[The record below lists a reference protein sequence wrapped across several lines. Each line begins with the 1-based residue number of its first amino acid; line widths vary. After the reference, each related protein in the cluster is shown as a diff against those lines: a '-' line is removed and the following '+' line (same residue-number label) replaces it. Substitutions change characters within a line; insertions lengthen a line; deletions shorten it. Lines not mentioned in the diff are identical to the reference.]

1 VEKRN
6 MSLHI
11 NLSRLIVLATTLVLI
26 GCAPAQLMPQ
36 FDDTTLRTKQ
46 RDISTQQKRLPQQI
60 TEDPSTALSRIYDR
74 LEPSATRLCIENGEK
89 WLDSSCSNWRVEV
102 VKDETF
108 NAYATSNR
116 KIVFTTEV
124 FKYTRSDDELAFI
137 LGHELGHH
145 ILNHLMEDKMNAE
158 ITGAA
163 VGIFSAILTGAIA
176 GALGADEET
185 TSDVMKDSMEDG
197 WESGRES
204 GRLTYSI
211 DQESEADKLAL
222 QLIALSGYSVSEA
235 RKIMLHIHGDSEGV
249 ELRSAHQASHP
260 TGPERLAA
268 FDLYARSFK
277 GYSYVRNASSN
288 SYSSQAGKRCFT
300 KLASGG
306 STTSWVDAGNE
317 CPTDK
322 ASDAATYTGQQGKR
336 CFTKLAD
343 AGSATSWVK
352 ADSQCPKHER

>member
-1 VEKRN
+1 
-6 MSLHI
+6 MSLYI
-11 NLSRLIVLATTLVLI
+11 TLSRLIVLATTLILI

-46 RDISTQQKRLPQQI
+46 RDISTQQKRLPRQI

-89 WLDSSCSNWRVEV
+89 WLDNSCSNWRVEV
-102 VKDETF
+102 VKDENF

-185 TSDVMKDSMEDG
+185 TADVMADSMEDG

-222 QLIALSGYSVSEA
+222 QLIALSGYSESEA
-235 RKIMLHIHGDSEGV
+235 RKIMLHIHGNSEGA

-343 AGSATSWVK
+343 GGSTTSWVK